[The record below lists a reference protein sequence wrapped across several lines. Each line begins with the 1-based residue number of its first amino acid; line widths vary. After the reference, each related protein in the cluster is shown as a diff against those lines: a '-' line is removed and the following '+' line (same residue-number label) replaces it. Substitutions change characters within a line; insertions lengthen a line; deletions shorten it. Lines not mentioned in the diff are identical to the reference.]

1 MQTGN
6 GARWESS
13 WEDARVHRLFKDAR
27 AELGAIAHNFL
38 LHANAPQLKW
48 NCGLSRVG
56 AEMAMPSSSFL
67 LFTQF
72 LLYLKVTHCMEVDF
86 CRPVRLSQKKPG
98 VYLHRRAEQMN
109 EDEIVFRLRAFR
121 EDFYLHLSPDS
132 SFLAARSV
140 SPHIHSTAP
149 DAFAGS
155 EFRECFYSGDVN
167 GDPDS
172 FAALSLCKGLQGGF
186 FYNGMEYFISQTEAE
201 DAGAASVRGNSFDRT
216 HIIRRRRRTAHSAGN
231 FTSRCGV
238 PPDTNFTVSL
248 ERYKYMRELETDG
261 LTETVLNSLGRSKR
275 FAAVPRFVEVLVVAD
290 ESMAKFHGDGLK
302 HYVLTL
308 MSVAARL
315 YKHPS
320 ILNSINVVVVG
331 FMVINEDDKGPKV
344 SSNAALT
351 LRNFCSWQKKLN
363 KHSDKH
369 PEYWDTAILF
379 TKQVGQRARAALEML
394 RVGAALMDG

>member
-1 MQTGN
+1 M
-6 GARWESS
+6 
-13 WEDARVHRLFKDAR
+13 HRLLKDAW

-38 LHANAPQLKW
+38 NG
-48 NCGLSRVG
+48 GLSRVG
-56 AEMAMPSSSFL
+56 AEMAMPSSSFV

-98 VYLHRRAEQMN
+98 VSLHRRAEQMN

-121 EDFYLHLSPDS
+121 EDFYLHLSPDP
-132 SFLAARSV
+132 SFIAAGSV
-140 SPHIHSTAP
+140 SAP
-149 DAFAGS
+149 DTFAGS

-167 GDPDS
+167 ADPDS

-186 FYNGMEYFISQTEAE
+186 FYNGVEYFISLTETE

-216 HIIRRRRRTAHSAGN
+216 HIIRRRGRAPHSAGN
-231 FTSRCGV
+231 FTSRCEV

-248 ERYKYMRELETDG
+248 ERYKYMRELQTDG

-320 ILNSINVVVVG
+320 ILNSINIVVVG
-331 FMVINEDDKGPKV
+331 FMVINDDDKGPKV

-379 TKQVGQRARAALEML
+379 TKQVGHRARAALERPQRTEL
-394 RVGAALMDG
+394 VLHSWLIRSCSLGHKHIQGPPVHLDTKTKTQL